1 MKTPYTDKGL
11 IQYDHLT
18 PVEAVAK
25 AWTEPGPHPAW
36 HEETK
41 RAVRD
46 AMPLLAR
53 ALDRLTTERG
63 TQES

>member
-11 IQYDHLT
+11 VQYDGLE
-18 PVEAVAK
+18 PLDAVIK
-25 AWTEPGPHPAW
+25 AWTEEGPHPAW

-53 ALDRLTTERG
+53 ALDRLISNRG
-63 TQES
+63 

>member
-1 MKTPYTDKGL
+1 VKTPYTDKGL
-11 IQYDHLT
+11 VQYDGLE
-18 PVEAVAK
+18 PLDAVIK

-41 RAVRD
+41 RVVRD

-53 ALDRLTTERG
+53 ALDRLTEAAR
-63 TQES
+63 